1 MKPTIRLSIATP
13 CTESWDQMTP
23 QTEGRFCGT
32 CQKTVVDFTAMDDQ
46 ELLQWF
52 ATRQGPVC
60 GRLRQDQLDHN
71 IAAPPEHA
79 INRWRYWNYLIAGLL
94 FSSEAAAQTR
104 PANPPTSQS
113 IPIRPE
119 TRQLVGDTILATEKP
134 FPADSVKGRVTDSGG
149 RPISYVT
156 ILYGPRTGVLAD
168 EQGHFSIP
176 VQKVSRSQ
184 QLTITAVGYEPLKIT
199 VDKLLTDYQVNL
211 AETLTMRDVVLGGAV
226 VVVKKHRRRVAAD
239 TVSLFKDT
247 LALVGLAKP
256 ALTVYPNPV
265 SRGASV
271 TISARLDQK
280 GKYNLQLYSSTGAL
294 VASREVERADN
305 SARAELPIP
314 EGLTPGIYFLKLSH
328 PAMTKCY
335 SQQIVV
341 Y

>member
-1 MKPTIRLSIATP
+1 MKPTIRLSIAAP
-13 CTESWDQMTP
+13 CTEGWDQMTP
-23 QTEGRFCGT
+23 QTEGRFCGS
-32 CQKTVVDFTAMDDQ
+32 CQKTVVDFTAMDDH

-71 IAAPPEHA
+71 IAAPPKRA

-94 FSSEAAAQTR
+94 FSSEAAAQT
-104 PANPPTSQS
+104 S
-113 IPIRPE
+113 
-119 TRQLVGDTILATEKP
+119 
-134 FPADSVKGRVTDSGG
+134 
-149 RPISYVT
+149 
-156 ILYGPRTGVLAD
+156 
-168 EQGHFSIP
+168 HFSIP

-199 VDKLLTDYQVNL
+199 IDKLLTDHQVNM
-211 AETLTMRDVVLGGAV
+211 AETLTMRDIVVGGAEV
-226 VVVKKHRRRVAAD
+226 VIVKKRRRRVVAD

-256 ALTVYPNPV
+256 ALTAYPNPV
-265 SRGASV
+265 SRGATV

-294 VASREVERADN
+294 VASRELEQADN
-305 SARAELPIP
+305 GARPELPIP
-314 EGLTPGIYFLKLSH
+314 SGLTPGIYFLKLSH

-335 SQQIVV
+335 SQQIMV